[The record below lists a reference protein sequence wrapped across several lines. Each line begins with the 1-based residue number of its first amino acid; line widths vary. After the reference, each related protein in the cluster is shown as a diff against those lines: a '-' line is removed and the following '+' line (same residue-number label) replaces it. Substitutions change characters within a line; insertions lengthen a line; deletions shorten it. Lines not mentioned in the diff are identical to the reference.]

1 MKHVRAGA
9 WASRMLAVAAV
20 AAMAVPA
27 ALAQS
32 SMDMNQGP
40 PKYLYVSNAEL
51 KPGNSGAL
59 VKLESEE
66 VDALRAAKID
76 ANYFGMWSITG
87 NTSRVLFFRGFNSYG
102 DLEKIHDAE
111 MGNAA
116 VEAVMHKNSAEEGAM
131 EVAHHGSIYEYEKD
145 LSQNPPASLEDMRFA
160 RIILFQVK
168 DGQQEAW
175 EHLVK
180 EYKAA
185 YASALPEASW
195 AMFEKEYGEYS
206 GTTYILI
213 TPLKSLADVDTME
226 AGGKTFMEK
235 TGPDMLDLLRTAG
248 PAIIASEEADLYA
261 FGPRISYVPD
271 KWLTDSADFWG
282 KK

>member
-1 MKHVRAGA
+1 MKHVGTGA
-9 WASRMLAVAAV
+9 WAPKMLALAAV

-27 ALAQS
+27 AIAQS

-40 PKYLYVSNAEL
+40 PKYLYVHNVEL
-51 KPGNSGAL
+51 KSGNDGAFA
-59 VKLESEE
+59 KLESEE

-87 NTSRVLFFRGFNSYG
+87 NTSRVLFFRGFNSYA
-102 DLEKIHDAE
+102 DMEKRHDAE

-116 VEAVMHKNSAEEGAM
+116 VEAVLHKNDAAEGAL
-131 EVAHHGSIYEYEKD
+131 VAVEHGSIYEYEKD

-168 DGQQEAW
+168 AGQQEAW

-185 YASALPEASW
+185 YTSALPEASW
-195 AMFEKEYGEYS
+195 AMFAKEYGEDS

-213 TPLKSLADVDTME
+213 TPMKSLSEVDAME
-226 AGGKTFMEK
+226 ASDKTLMEK
-235 TGPDMLDLLRTAG
+235 TGPDMLAMLRAAG
-248 PAIIASEEADLYA
+248 PSIIASEEADLYA